1 MKKKKIILISL
12 IYILFNFINLNPAQA
27 EKIVYIDMDKIMQ
40 ISKAGKQAISK
51 INNQKK
57 KDVSKFQKIEKDLK
71 TQEED
76 LIAKKNVLS
85 SEEFN
90 KRLELLSKEINNYR
104 MQRQEAIDSS
114 TKSRLNASA
123 DFAEKIKPI
132 LAEYAAEN
140 DIDMVIQKKNI
151 IMGKTNLDITN
162 EILKIVDNK
171 ITKLKIK

>member
-1 MKKKKIILISL
+1 
-12 IYILFNFINLNPAQA
+12 
-27 EKIVYIDMDKIMQ
+27 
-40 ISKAGKQAISK
+40 
-51 INNQKK
+51 
-57 KDVSKFQKIEKDLK
+57 
-71 TQEED
+71 
-76 LIAKKNVLS
+76 
-85 SEEFN
+85 
-90 KRLELLSKEINNYR
+90 